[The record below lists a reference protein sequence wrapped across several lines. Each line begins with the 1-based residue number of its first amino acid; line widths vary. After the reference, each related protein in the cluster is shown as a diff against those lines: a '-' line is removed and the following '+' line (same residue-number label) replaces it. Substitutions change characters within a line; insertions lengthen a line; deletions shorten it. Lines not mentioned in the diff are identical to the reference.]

1 MKKMEEFRIS
11 GIDQLPN
18 TADPDYFKIV
28 LDNSGS
34 MDKHR
39 KVVEEALEKYKD
51 DLLVIDESS
60 SIFISRADFAEYYKE
75 TPYNSVENLS
85 TVYSAPYGGTHLY
98 TAIVKSVNTTLTEQE
113 KLIEE
118 AYEPRMTIIILSDG
132 KECSGSCAEYGVSS
146 AKKAVENA
154 ICHGITM
161 VFVDFGGENGDI
173 PKQLG
178 FQSIYSC
185 ENSDMALKDAF
196 KKITSSC
203 IRQSQS
209 KIVDPEN
216 WII

>member
-1 MKKMEEFRIS
+1 MEKMKEFRVS

-18 TADPDYFKIV
+18 TADPDYYKFV
-28 LDNSGS
+28 LDRSGS
-34 MDKHR
+34 MDVYER
-39 KVVEEALEKYKD
+39 EVEESLTDYKTE
-51 DLLVIDESS
+51 LLKIDEAS
-60 SIFISRADFAEYYKE
+60 SIFISRADFADYYEE
-75 TPYNSVENLS
+75 TSYDSIENLS
-85 TVYSAPYGGTHLY
+85 TSYSCPGGGTHLY
-98 TAIVKSVNTTLTEQE
+98 TAIVKSVDSTLKAQE

-118 AYEPRMTIIILSDG
+118 AYEPRMTVIILSDG
-132 KECSGSCAEYGVSS
+132 QEWSNGIAKYGFSS

-161 VFVDFGGENGDI
+161 VFVDFGGQNGDI

-185 ENSDMALKDAF
+185 ENSADALKDTF
-196 KKITSSC
+196 KKITTSC

>member
-1 MKKMEEFRIS
+1 MEKMKEFRVS

-18 TADPDYFKIV
+18 TADPDYYKFV
-28 LDNSGS
+28 LDRSGS
-34 MDKHR
+34 MDVYER
-39 KVVEEALEKYKD
+39 EVEESLTDYKTE
-51 DLLVIDESS
+51 LLKIDEAS

-75 TPYNSVENLS
+75 TPYSSVDNLS
-85 TVYSAPYGGTHLY
+85 ASYSSPYGGTHLY
-98 TAIVKSVNTTLTEQE
+98 TAIVKSVTSTLKAQE

-118 AYEPRMTIIILSDG
+118 AYEPRMTVIILSDG
-132 KECSGSCAEYGVSS
+132 KECSGGCAEYGVSS

-161 VFVDFGGENGDI
+161 VFVDFGGQNGDI

-185 ENSDMALKDAF
+185 ENSADALKDTF
-196 KKITSSC
+196 KKITTSC